1 MIEWLGNH
9 HFLSFFYIQSHS
21 QYSHSLFLFCSV
33 ADINQSLIDDGLVNK
48 EKIGGSNYFWSFPA
62 ARDRKMQLEHAK
74 VKEDIQDLKQKVA
87 EASAKLADAKR
98 GREDEDGERAKKLQR
113 LKDLAEERKK
123 AEAELAT
130 LKENDPQA
138 LADLE
143 KELQLVKA
151 AANRWTDN
159 IFTCKAYL
167 VKKKN
172 MGKKEADAML
182 GITSAFDCKCMAPSL
197 PCLLHHGILT
207 CHSPVHILLKTPKT
221 RFPRNRFIL
230 LLRYTYFQFAVSWRN
245 ANMKCDFQTC
255 S

>member
-1 MIEWLGNH
+1 
-9 HFLSFFYIQSHS
+9 
-21 QYSHSLFLFCSV
+21 
-33 ADINQSLIDDGLVNK
+33 
-48 EKIGGSNYFWSFPA
+48 
-62 ARDRKMQLEHAK
+62 
-74 VKEDIQDLKQKVA
+74 VA

-98 GREDEDGERAKKLQR
+98 GREHEDGELAKKLQR

-172 MGKKEADAML
+172 MGKRRPMPCLE
-182 GITSAFDCKCMAPSL
+182 SL
-197 PCLLHHGILT
+197 PLLIVSAWKRLFLVYYIMEYALT
-207 CHSPVHILLKTPKT
+207 CHSPVHILLQTPKT
-221 RFPRNRFIL
+221 RFSRNRFIL
-230 LLRYTYFQFAVSWRN
+230 LFRYTYFQFAVSWRN